1 MSATMTATQRSPQR
15 ESEANTNESTVT
27 GGVSQSQPSGSSM
40 QEDIARLAYALWQER
55 GCPIGSPESDW
66 FEAEQKLVRSAER
79 RESGLTRR

>member
-27 GGVSQSQPSGSSM
+27 GGVSQPSGSSM

>member
-1 MSATMTATQRSPQR
+1 
-15 ESEANTNESTVT
+15 
-27 GGVSQSQPSGSSM
+27 M
-40 QEDIARLAYALWQER
+40 QEDIAQLAYALWQER